1 MEIGWKV
8 TSSNFGLYRQ
18 PAVKGGRS
26 PTWLVRRDVP
36 ADLRFRARADGSR
49 FGRVL
54 KASTGAADPR
64 VARITAE
71 RLWDQWGAEFA
82 QARASGSGPILTV
95 DGAQVALARWRAQE
109 CASAGEMA
117 FPPRSAPTIA
127 GRWPAPASSGSI
139 MPASSP

>member
-1 MEIGWKV
+1 M